1 MSMWFFDDFPNL
13 ADYQALRKEMR
24 ALEREYLEVRQL
36 LAQAEEAL
44 RENPGEV
51 YLTARVAY
59 YTKRRRGLEAL
70 APRLADE
77 YPLEVA
83 LFLPPHG

>member
-1 MSMWFFDDFPNL
+1 M
-13 ADYQALRKEMR
+13 
-24 ALEREYLEVRQL
+24 RQL
-36 LAQAEEAL
+36 LARAEEAL
-44 RENPGEV
+44 RHNPGDV

-59 YTKRRRGLEAL
+59 YAKRRRGLEAL

>member
-1 MSMWFFDDFPNL
+1 MSMWFFDDFPDL
-13 ADYQALRKEMR
+13 ADYQALRREMR
-24 ALEREYLEVRQL
+24 ALEREYLELRQL
-36 LAQAEEAL
+36 LKAATEAL
-44 RENPGEV
+44 RDRPGDT

-59 YTKRRRGLEAL
+59 YTRRVRGLEAL